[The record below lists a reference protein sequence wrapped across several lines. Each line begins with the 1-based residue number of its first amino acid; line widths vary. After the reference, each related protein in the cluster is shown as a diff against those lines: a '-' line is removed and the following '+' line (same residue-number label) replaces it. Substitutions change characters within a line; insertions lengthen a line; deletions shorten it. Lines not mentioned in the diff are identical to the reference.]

1 MIVAVV
7 VGPSIWRGTA
17 IEGSLTHTVTNG
29 QFRVSHFESGE
40 VWAAKNQ
47 RITSPRV
54 GGRLTI
60 VHLWPEGEKVDVG
73 DLILQFDRGEYEN
86 NVIERSEQLERAV
99 VNLESSLADQRQ
111 KVTELEIQIEQRSA
125 QFELTRISVHKAE
138 YASPIEK
145 ETRQIRLKQAE
156 RSINESVQS
165 LEARHLINAAQMAN
179 LQLRIAQAQ
188 KRYDKAKRDYE
199 RLTVYAD
206 RPGILVHE
214 KMERGNDDRMEKIQV
229 GDTVWGGMSILT
241 FPDLSAMQVVSQVG
255 EMDVHMIRIGLKT
268 LIELEAFPGS
278 IFHGEVSTV
287 APMAVKAPGTDNVQV
302 FEMIVDV
309 EEQDDRLF
317 PGMSASVEVIVE
329 TLEDVIW
336 APMSA
341 LHQDSEGKTFVYQM
355 QGRSFKSRE
364 VVVGKRNATAI
375 VIEAGL
381 QTGDVIALGKPNLN

>member
-1 MIVAVV
+1 M
-7 VGPSIWRGTA
+7 
-17 IEGSLTHTVTNG
+17 
-29 QFRVSHFESGE
+29 
-40 VWAAKNQ
+40 
-47 RITSPRV
+47 
-54 GGRLTI
+54 
-60 VHLWPEGEKVDVG
+60 
-73 DLILQFDRGEYEN
+73 
-86 NVIERSEQLERAV
+86 IERSEQLERAV
-99 VNLESSLADQRQ
+99 VNLESSLANQRQ

-125 QFELTRISVHKAE
+125 QFELTRISVQKAE

-145 ETRQIRLKQAE
+145 ETRLIRLKQAE
-156 RSINESVQS
+156 RSVNESVES
-165 LEARHLINAAQMAN
+165 LEARHLINKAQMAN

-188 KRYDKAKRDYE
+188 KRYDKAKKDYE
-199 RLTVYAD
+199 RLTVFAD

-214 KMERGNDDRMEKIQV
+214 KMKRGNDDRMEKVQV
-229 GDTVWGGMSILT
+229 GDTVWGGVSILT
-241 FPDLSAMQVVSQVG
+241 FPDLSAMQVISQVG
-255 EMDVHMIRIGLKT
+255 KMDVHMIRIGLKA

-278 IFHGEVSTV
+278 IFHGEVSSV

-341 LHQDSEGKTFVYQM
+341 LHQDAEGRTFVYQM
-355 QGRSFKSRE
+355 QGRSFESRE
-364 VVVGKRNATAI
+364 VVVGKRNATAR